1 MELRNESNYK
11 LKEILSV
18 AKIAKS
24 VYHYW
29 KLRLSVTNQKDDN
42 LIKMIKEIIAIHKN
56 RIGYRT
62 VTDELRDLGFIVNHK
77 KVLRIM
83 RENNLLCIKFK
94 HRNRTYKSYKGKV
107 GKTAKNKLNRRFV
120 TDRPYQKL
128 LTDVTQFNIKNG
140 NKLYLSTIF
149 DVCTKEII
157 SYSVSKRPTLEFVMD
172 SLSKAINVIP
182 DLPYRTTIHSDQG
195 WQYQH
200 KTWVQTL
207 KKNRIFQSMS
217 RKGNCLDNSPME
229 NFFGILKQEMFYGES
244 FDSYDELEEEIN
256 DYMEYY
262 NFVRKK
268 RKLKSKTPVEY
279 RNLALMKV
287 A

>member
-1 MELRNESNYK
+1 M
-11 LKEILSV
+11 

-29 KLRLSVTNQKDDN
+29 KIRLCVTKQKDYD
-42 LIKMIKEIIAIHKN
+42 LITLIKEIIEKHKH
-56 RIGYRT
+56 RIGYRK
-62 VTDELRDLGFIVNHK
+62 VTDELRDLGFVVNHK

-83 RENNLLCIKFK
+83 KENNLLCTKFK
-94 HRNRTYKSYKGKV
+94 HRNRTYKSYKGNV
-107 GKTAKNKLNRRFV
+107 GKTAKNKLNRRFI

-128 LTDVTQFNIKNG
+128 LTDVTQFNINNG
-140 NKLYLSTIF
+140 NRLYLSTIF

-157 SYSVSKRPTLEFVMD
+157 SYSISKRPTLEFVME
-172 SLSKAINVIP
+172 SLSKAIKVIP
-182 DLPYRTTIHSDQG
+182 NLPYRTTIHSDQG

-207 KKNRIFQSMS
+207 KKNRIIQSMS

-244 FDSYDELEEEIN
+244 FGSYDELEKEIN
-256 DYMEYY
+256 DYIEYY
-262 NFVRKK
+262 NLVRKK

-279 RNLALMKV
+279 RNLALMTV